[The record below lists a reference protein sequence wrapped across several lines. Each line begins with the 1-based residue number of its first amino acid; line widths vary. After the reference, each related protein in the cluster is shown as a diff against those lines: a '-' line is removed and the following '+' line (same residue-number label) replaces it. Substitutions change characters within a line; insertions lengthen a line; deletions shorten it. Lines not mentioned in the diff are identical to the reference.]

1 MNIGK
6 NENNEEVQIIDTW
19 NLLQQEEVLNFMFD
33 GFEGKSLSSL
43 CVQAK
48 SLKMYVIDIY
58 NKSVINTI
66 D

>member
-1 MNIGK
+1 M
-6 NENNEEVQIIDTW
+6 QIIDTW

-33 GFEGKSLSSL
+33 GYEGKTLASL

-48 SLKMYVIDIY
+48 SLKMYVIDVY
-58 NKSVINTI
+58 NKSVRKTI